1 MFILTSHESVTMGRE
16 CKVQHFG
23 RELLEPRETI
33 TAGGVFMSLEENRG
47 TEDAHGNVGM
57 SSQKMHTASTLTAE
71 LFSLFTECKKSGSV
85 ISPIVTPRSFADG
98 SPMHTRIEL
107 RRIGRSVSDSEVCAQ
122 RKAGLD
128 STSPTLSED
137 EQLVNTGS
145 AWPRRNEERR
155 QVNMA

>member
-1 MFILTSHESVTMGRE
+1 MNSNKLPFKKKPDT
-16 CKVQHFG
+16 QHF
-23 RELLEPRETI
+23 
-33 TAGGVFMSLEENRG
+33 AW
-47 TEDAHGNVGM
+47 TEDAHGKEGM
-57 SSQKMHTASTLTAE
+57 SSQKMTTASTLTAE
-71 LFSLFTECKKSGSV
+71 LFSLFTECKKGGSV

-128 STSPTLSED
+128 STSPTPLREV
-137 EQLVNTGS
+137 EQLMNTGS
-145 AWPRRNEERR
+145 AWPLKNEERR